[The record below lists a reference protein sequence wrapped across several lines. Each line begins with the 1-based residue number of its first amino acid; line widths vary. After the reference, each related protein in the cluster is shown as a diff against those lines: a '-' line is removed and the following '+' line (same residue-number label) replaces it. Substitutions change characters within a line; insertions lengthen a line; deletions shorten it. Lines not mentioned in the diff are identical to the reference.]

1 MKHIF
6 VKLFCV
12 ALVLVQGFAA
22 TAQKTELKYLSGTG
36 SEQPVEWQFFCT
48 DGENSG
54 QWTTIPVPSNWE
66 LQGFGKYNYGHAK
79 DGERGKEKG
88 LYRHSFEAPSDWKGK
103 AVNLVFEGS
112 MTDTEV
118 KINGKLAGP
127 IHQGSF
133 YRFKYDVSR
142 LLKYGATNQL
152 EVSVA
157 KHSAN
162 ESVNRAE
169 RYADFWIFGGIFRP
183 VYLEAKP
190 QQHIERVAIDARADG
205 SLTAEVFLQKPTGL
219 ETLKAQV
226 FDLSG
231 NPVGSEFSASVSKG
245 VSMVQLQS
253 HIPNMKA
260 WNPEN
265 PNLYQ
270 VTVSLISKGKVV
282 HEVTERIGFRTV
294 EVRERDGVY
303 VNGVKIKFKGVNRH
317 TFRPETGRSSCKAF
331 SIEDVKLMKEMNMN
345 AVRMS
350 HYPPDKHFLEVCDSL
365 GLFVLN
371 ELAGW
376 HDAYDT
382 EVGSKLVQEMV
393 TRDVNHPS
401 IVLWSNG
408 NEGGHNLEL
417 DPLFGQYDIQKREVI
432 HPWNEFNGFATQH
445 YRAYDYGAGTY
456 WNGHLITMPTEFLH
470 GMYDGGH
477 GAGLWDYWELMWSK
491 SRAAGGFLWV
501 FADEGVVR
509 TDKNN
514 EIDTDGSHAPD
525 GILGPHHEKEGSF
538 FAIKEI
544 WSPVRPDDSDITA
557 DFDGKIKLEN
567 RYFYTNLKECS
578 FSWKLA
584 KFPLPGSSENVKT
597 VTGTASAPD
606 IEPGQKGV
614 LQLSLPADW
623 AGYDVLYFTAT
634 DRFGNEIYTW
644 SRAIKLPSDMIAK
657 LLSKSESNNALSF
670 TETNNV
676 FRIKAG
682 TVEYSIGKTDG
693 MLKKVVNEKGEI
705 PFRNGPE
712 MSAGLTAFKSLEMK
726 NYTDSLML
734 ICSFNTD
741 KSDSTRMKEFTWT
754 FYPSGWARLHLYY
767 VPEVYD
773 KDFDY
778 MGVNFSYPEEL
789 VTGVKWLGR
798 GPYRVWKNRMQGVEL
813 GVHQKDYN
821 NTITGVAPLIY
832 PEFKG
837 YHANLYWAK
846 IESKEQSFTVATS
859 TEDVFLR
866 LYTPAQPEKV
876 YERTA
881 PAFPAGDISFMQA
894 IPPIGT
900 KSNDPWNMGPS
911 GKKNMFF
918 DYGPYDNWRT
928 RSKQMT
934 LYFNFDAGQ

>member
-1 MKHIF
+1 MNQTLI
-6 VKLFCV
+6 KLICGAFM
-12 ALVLVQGFAA
+12 LVPGITVP
-22 TAQKTELKYLSGTG
+22 AQQTEIKYLSGTG
-36 SEQPVEWQFFCT
+36 ADQTVDWQFFCT
-48 DGENSG
+48 DGQNSG
-54 QWTTIPVPSNWE
+54 KWTSIPVPSNWE
-66 LQGFGKYNYGHAK
+66 LQGFGTYNYGHAK
-79 DGERGKEKG
+79 DEERGKETG
-88 LYRHSFEAPSDWKGK
+88 RYRFDFETPAHWKGRV
-103 AVNLVFEGS
+103 VNIVFEGS

-133 YRFKYDVSR
+133 YRFKYDISR
-142 LLKYGATNQL
+142 LLKYGSTNLL
-152 EVSVA
+152 EVTVA

-183 VYLEAKP
+183 VYLEVKP
-190 QQHIERVAIDARADG
+190 QQNIERVAIDAKADG
-205 SLTAEVFLQKPTGL
+205 SLTAEVFIQKPAGA
-219 ETLKAQV
+219 EILKAQV
-226 FDLSG
+226 FDLNG
-231 NPVGSEFSASVSKG
+231 NLVGREFSTEVEKG
-245 VSMVQLQS
+245 STVIRLQS
-253 HIPNMKA
+253 NISGVKS
-260 WNPEN
+260 WNPEG

-270 VTVSLISKGKVV
+270 VTFSLISKGKEI
-282 HEVTERIGFRTV
+282 HQVTERIGFRTV
-294 EVRERDGVY
+294 EVRDRDGVY

-317 TFRPETGRSSCKAF
+317 TFRPETGRASCKAF
-331 SIEDVKLMKEMNMN
+331 SIEDVRLMKEMNMN

-365 GLFVLN
+365 GLFVMN

-382 EVGSKLVQEMV
+382 RVGSKLVKEMV
-393 TRDVNHPS
+393 IRDVNHPS
-401 IVLWSNG
+401 VVFWSNG
-408 NEGGHNLEL
+408 NEGGHNFDL
-417 DPLFGQYDIQKREVI
+417 DPLFAQYDIQNRRVI

-445 YRAYDYGAGTY
+445 YRAYDYGAGSY

-477 GAGLWDYWELMWSK
+477 GAGLWDYWELMWNK

-509 TDKNN
+509 TDQNGA
-514 EIDTDGSHAPD
+514 IDTYGSSAPD

-557 DFDGKIKLEN
+557 DFGGKINLEN
-567 RYFYTNLKECS
+567 RYFYTNLNQCR
-578 FSWKLA
+578 FSWKLT
-584 KFPLPGSSENVKT
+584 KFPLPGSSAQVKT
-597 VTGTASAPD
+597 VSGTALAPD
-606 IEPGQKGV
+606 IAPGQKGT
-614 LQLSLPADW
+614 LQLELPADW
-623 AGYDVLYFTAT
+623 ASYDALYFTAA
-634 DRFGNEIYTW
+634 DRFGNELYTW
-644 SRAIKLPSDMIAK
+644 SRAIKLPADLVAQLLAK
-657 LLSKSESNNALSF
+657 SNGNSAVSF
-670 TETNNV
+670 TETGLV
-676 FRIKAG
+676 YRIKAG

-693 MLKKVVNEKGEI
+693 VLKKVVNEKGEI

-712 MSAGLTAFKSLEMK
+712 ISAGLTAFKSLEMK
-726 NYTDSLML
+726 NYGDSLML
-734 ICSFNTD
+734 ICSFKTE
-741 KSDSTRMKEFTWT
+741 KSDSTRMKEFVWT
-754 FYPSGWARLHLYY
+754 FYPNGWARLHLYY
-767 VPEVYD
+767 VPEFYD
-773 KDFDY
+773 RDFDY

-813 GVHQKDYN
+813 GLHQKDYN
-821 NTITGVAPLIY
+821 NTVTGVAPVVY

-837 YHANLYWAK
+837 YHANLYWAR

-859 TEDVFLR
+859 DEDVFLR

-876 YERTA
+876 FERTA

-900 KSNDPWNMGPS
+900 KSNDPWDMGPS

-918 DYGPYDNWRT
+918 DYGPYDNWRS

-934 LYFNFDAGQ
+934 LYFNFSE

>member
-1 MKHIF
+1 MKQNF
-6 VKLFCV
+6 VKLICAVFI
-12 ALVLVQGFAA
+12 LVSGLTAQ
-22 TAQKTELKYLSGTG
+22 AQKTEIKYLSGTG
-36 SEQPVEWQFFCT
+36 SDQPVDWQFFCT
-48 DGENSG
+48 NGRSSGE
-54 QWTTIPVPSNWE
+54 WTTIPVPSNWE

-79 DGERGKEKG
+79 DEERGKEQG
-88 LYRHSFEAPSDWKGK
+88 LYRFDFEVPSDWKGQ
-103 AVNLVFEGS
+103 AVNIVFEGS
-112 MTDTEV
+112 MTDTKV

-133 YRFKYDVSR
+133 YRFKHDISR
-142 LLKYGATNQL
+142 LLKYGSTNQL
-152 EVSVA
+152 EVTVS

-162 ESVNRAE
+162 ESVNKAE

-183 VYLEAKP
+183 VYLESKP
-190 QQHIERVAIDARADG
+190 RQNIKRVAIDAKADG
-205 SLTAEVFLQKPTGL
+205 SLTAEVFLQKPTGAG
-219 ETLKAQV
+219 TLKAQV
-226 FDLSG
+226 TDLDG
-231 NPVGSEFSASVSKG
+231 NPVGSEFSAEVSKG
-245 VSMVQLQS
+245 SSMVRLQS
-253 HIPNMKA
+253 KIPAVKS
-260 WNPEN
+260 WNPED
-265 PNLYQ
+265 PNLYR
-270 VTVSLISKGKVV
+270 VTFSLVSNDKTI
-282 HEVTERIGFRTV
+282 HEINQRFGFRTV

-303 VNGVKIKFKGVNRH
+303 VNGVKVKFKGINRH

-365 GLFVLN
+365 GLFVMN

-382 EVGSKLVQEMV
+382 EVGSKLVKEMV

-408 NEGGHNLEL
+408 NEGGHNLDL
-417 DPLFGQYDIQKREVI
+417 DPLFGQYDIQNRRVI

-456 WNGHLITMPTEFLH
+456 WHGHLITLPTEFLH

-477 GAGLWDYWELMWSK
+477 GAGLWDYWELMWNK

-509 TDKNN
+509 TDQDGA
-514 EIDTDGSHAPD
+514 IDTYGSSAPD

-544 WSPVRPDDSDITA
+544 WSPVRPDDSDIKA

-567 RYFYTNLKECS
+567 RYFCTNLKECS

-584 KFPLPGSSENVKT
+584 KMPLPNDQSVSKEVSGEAVS
-597 VTGTASAPD
+597 PD
-606 IEPGQKGV
+606 IAPGQKGM

-623 AGYDVLYFTAT
+623 ASYDVLYFTAT
-634 DRFGNEIYTW
+634 DRFGKEIYTW
-644 SRAIKLPSDMIAK
+644 SKAIKLPADVVAQ
-657 LLSKSESNNALSF
+657 LLSRSTNNSVVSF
-670 TETNNV
+670 TETDSLYH
-676 FRIKAG
+676 IKAG

-693 MLKKVVNEKGEI
+693 MLKKVANEKGEI

-712 MSAGLTAFKSLEMK
+712 ISAGLTAFKSLEIK
-726 NYTDSLML
+726 NDTDSLMVT
-734 ICSFNTD
+734 CSFKTE

-754 FYPSGWARLHLYY
+754 FYPNGWAKLHLYY

-773 KDFDY
+773 KDFDF
-778 MGVNFSYPEEL
+778 MGINFSYPEEL

-798 GPYRVWKNRMQGVEL
+798 GPYRVWKNRMQGVEM

-821 NTITGVAPLIY
+821 NTITGVSPLTY

-837 YHANLYWAK
+837 YHANLYWAI
-846 IESKEQSFTVATS
+846 IESKEQDFTVATS

-876 YERTA
+876 FERTA

-918 DYGPYDNWRT
+918 DYGPYDNWRF

-934 LYFNFDAGQ
+934 LYFNFSE